1 MKYDIND
8 INEWAEN
15 FAFDQL
21 SSDKRAMVISEMS
34 EEEYMELYDTL
45 SSVKGFLVA
54 EQADLEPDESSI
66 KILKERIDEKNK
78 PTFLAGIFAFKIPAY
93 QAVAACFLMM
103 LGTYFLSG
111 NEEPQTVVVEKEV
124 PIYEVVRDTVFR
136 EVPIVEYVTK
146 TIVKNVAPAA
156 KTTSITTSHVPEQD
170 YSLRQEVRIPN
181 MNDISKSFGNTAVNA
196 ESLEKF
202 KVRM

>member
-1 MKYDIND
+1 MYDIND

-21 SSDKRAMVISEMS
+21 NSDKRAMVISEMS

-45 SSVKGFLVA
+45 SSIKGFLVA
-54 EQADLEPDESSI
+54 EQADLEPDESSFE
-66 KILKERIDEKNK
+66 ILKERLDEKKK
-78 PTFLAGIFAFKIPAY
+78 PVFLAGIFALRIPAY

-103 LGTYFLSG
+103 LCTYFLFG
-111 NEEPQTVVVEKEV
+111 NKETQTVVVEKEV
-124 PIYEVVRDTVFR
+124 PIYEMVRDTVFR
-136 EVPIVEYVTK
+136 EVPVVEYVTK
-146 TIVKNVAPAA
+146 TIVKNAAPAA
-156 KTTSITTSHVPEQD
+156 KTTSITTTHIPDMD
-170 YSLRQEVRIPN
+170 YSMRQEVRIPN
-181 MNDISKSFGNTAVNA
+181 MSDISKSFGNTAVNA

>member
-54 EQADLEPDESSI
+54 EQADLEPDESSF

-78 PTFLAGIFAFKIPAY
+78 PTFFAFKIPAY

-103 LGTYFLSG
+103 LGTYILSG